1 MNNELL
7 NVSKVVHHWCDVLSG
22 SSIDSGRINELHE
35 ATTNI
40 LEISGFPQ
48 AFYTNVKR
56 AGSLCNAV
64 SAKDTPFEEG
74 LIKLQQ
80 CFTKLTKAVDTFLIN
95 KFPEEASAVTS
106 SKESLEEDTEAAL
119 AAAMSAVPIDDF
131 DEGFD
136 DSIRDEV
143 PADMQDL
150 LLIFISSQQAKFD
163 EFEEMILEFEAGST
177 SAIQSIL
184 RELHTLKGELGVL
197 GLQKFAH
204 LIHSVEQKMN
214 DQTMSADGLFR
225 LKDLIS
231 MKLNELAMGENSTIH
246 DYESEMILKVRESV
260 ESDLSSTIEDK
271 SINDA
276 PLIKESTKNHETES
290 VENETPVSIEALLT
304 QLEMAHSECTSG
316 ASIKELFRPIF
327 KQLRSHYIGAKSP
340 SFSNLLTL
348 VDSFVLE
355 GQIDLAGLQRL
366 TALIHKKVSENSN
379 CDDVV
384 IDEHEMN
391 VVLIGDAT
399 QSNSFESS
407 GATQDEM
414 TKADGN
420 SLNLGADKSF
430 LEDFVTESR
439 EHLTV
444 IENTLLDL
452 ENDPT
457 NAEYLNLIF
466 RGCHT
471 IKGIAGFLELL
482 DIQSLAHNV
491 ENLMDKARQNELTLD
506 PPKVDVLLESIDL
519 LKEFIDIVADFI
531 STEKYH
537 VPASYTG
544 IMARL
549 DLSLQ
554 NKLDTNSSV
563 QPVVEES
570 NISQKIVE
578 AKKGEGIVEVS
589 ETTPKS
595 PTQNKKPAGIDETVR
610 VPIGRLDQLIDTIG
624 EAVIAQSMISAD
636 PIMTMH
642 HKSLEGIDVVGF
654 QKKVS
659 AVDQVMR
666 QIQELSM
673 ALRTV
678 SIKSTFQKM
687 ARLVRDYSK
696 KTGKNIQFVME
707 GEDTELDKSV
717 VENIADPLMHMIRNS
732 VDHGIELPEE
742 REQMGKVEPA
752 RVTLRAFQAA
762 GNINIEIQDNGG
774 GLNVEKIKAKAIKQ
788 GLIKAEDQHSDNDI
802 HQLIFHPG
810 FSTAEQISD
819 ISGRGVGMDVVRR
832 NIEQSRG
839 SVETYSELGIGTTFV
854 IRLPLTLAIIDGMV
868 VTASN
873 ERYIIPT
880 LSILDSLRPD
890 SAQIGTAAGKG
901 EYIDVR
907 GEAITLVRLSDFFGN
922 SRSEKA
928 LTDGIVMVVE
938 DMLGKKI
945 GLSVDQIL
953 GQQQVVIKSL
963 GEGIGSIDGVSG
975 GAIMSDGKISMILDV
990 GAIVQS
996 VK

>member
-1 MNNELL
+1 MNNEIL
-7 NVSKVVHHWCDVLSG
+7 NVSKTVHRWCTVLNE
-22 SSIDSGRINELHE
+22 SSIDTETINTLRSD
-35 ATTNI
+35 TIII
-40 LEISGFPQ
+40 LQVSGFPQ

-56 AGSLCNAV
+56 AGSLCDAV
-64 SAKDTPFEEG
+64 ASEDTPFEDG
-74 LIKLQQ
+74 LKKLQQ
-80 CFTKLTKAVDTFLIN
+80 CFNKLTKAVDTFLKK
-95 KFPEEASAVTS
+95 KFPEYTLDEGTSASDRGDETEDVLAV
-106 SKESLEEDTEAAL
+106 
-119 AAAMSAVPIDDF
+119 AMNTPPIENFDD
-131 DEGFD
+131 GFD
-136 DSIRDEV
+136 DDNRDEV

-163 EFEEMILEFEAGST
+163 EFEEMILEYESGSET
-177 SAIQSIL
+177 AVQSIL

-231 MKLNELAMGENSTIH
+231 MKLNELAIGEKATIH
-246 DYESEMILKVRESV
+246 DH
-260 ESDLSSTIEDK
+260 ESDIILQSSAGREESSQSLSRASKLEED
-271 SINDA
+271 SNASQQTVEI
-276 PLIKESTKNHETES
+276 SETES
-290 VENETPVSIEALLT
+290 RVDESAIPIESLIA
-304 QLEMAHSECTSG
+304 QLEDAHTQCQAG
-316 ASIKELFRPIF
+316 ASIKELFRPIL
-327 KQLRSHYIGAKSP
+327 KELRSHCISARST
-340 SFSNLLTL
+340 SFVNLITL

-355 GQIDLAGLQRL
+355 NQIDLHGLERL
-366 TALIHKKVSENSN
+366 IALIKRKADENES
-379 CDDVV
+379 CQDVV
-384 IDEHEMN
+384 IDEQEMN
-391 VVLIGDAT
+391 YILIGDT
-399 QSNSFESS
+399 GQSNSGAQSEHAEEEALVES
-407 GATQDEM
+407 GT
-414 TKADGN
+414 

-439 EHLTV
+439 EHLTI

-482 DIQSLAHNV
+482 DIQALAHNV

-531 STEKYH
+531 STENYH
-537 VPASYTG
+537 VPASYTP

-554 NKLDTNSSV
+554 NKLGTVEKSV
-563 QPVVEES
+563 NENLVTPAKVEE
-570 NISQKIVE
+570 V
-578 AKKGEGIVEVS
+578 AKNEVLPDTS
-589 ETTPKS
+589 DQAPA
-595 PTQNKKPAGIDETVR
+595 PQAPIKKAAGIDETVR

-642 HKSLEGIDVVGF
+642 HKGLEGIDVVGF

-659 AVDQVMR
+659 AVDQIMR

-732 VDHGIELPEE
+732 VDHGIESPEV
-742 REQMGKVEPA
+742 REQNGKTEPA

-774 GLNVEKIKAKAIKQ
+774 GLNIEKIKEKAIKQ
-788 GLIKAEDQHSDNDI
+788 GLIKAEDPHSDNDI

-810 FSTAEQISD
+810 FSTADQISD

-839 SVETYSELGIGTTFV
+839 SVETYSELGVGTTFV

-868 VTASN
+868 ITASN
-873 ERYIIPT
+873 ERYIVPT
-880 LSILDSLRPD
+880 LSIIDSLRPD
-890 SAQIGTAAGKG
+890 STQVGTAAGKG

-922 SRSEKA
+922 PRSDLE